1 MYITNHLFYDAYEK
15 DSFAIFES
23 FKKLRKR
30 LSVVVV
36 CPDHM
41 WNQSNEFPPVKPEIQ
56 YYVKYDVKMNMLR
69 KKGNRTILFKTPKG
83 DERVT
88 YNFVYGT
95 TTWNGTFGPFKSGDE
110 VYLNCTM
117 ETDGVIESSI
127 SVSED
132 GKPFVVKRH
141 GELSYSDNCR
151 LSYTLGN
158 P

>member
-1 MYITNHLFYDAYEK
+1 MHTRKTLLLSLLLVGFISCSK
-15 DSFAIFES
+15 DEGNNT
-23 FKKLRKR
+23 
-30 LSVVVV
+30 V
-36 CPDHM
+36 P
-41 WNQSNEFPPVKPEIQ
+41 NEFPPVKPEIQ